1 MRNYTNGNVF
11 AALYLRDLDESSSKE
26 FGLMRHYCLSIMRV
40 ALEVATDTPQ
50 QIRRTEIHVPQAAR
64 WIEIA
69 GHNIYNFSK
78 ANLDNTGENVI
89 QVWIGGED
97 GGFLVWTG
105 ADGFS
110 VERWTF
116 WKRRFGEIA
125 HSEVKEE
132 VKKLAAQAVEEME
145 KIEKQTTS

>member
-1 MRNYTNGNVF
+1 MRKYTNGNIF
-11 AALYLRDLDESSSKE
+11 AALYLRDLDENSSKE

-40 ALEVATDTPQ
+40 ALEVATDTPE

-64 WIEIA
+64 WIDIT
-69 GHNIYNFSK
+69 GCNIYNFSR
-78 ANLDNTGENVI
+78 ANLNSTGENII

-97 GGFLVWTG
+97 GGPLVWTG

-116 WKRRFGEIA
+116 WRKRFGEIA
-125 HSEVKEE
+125 RFAVKEE
-132 VKKLAAQAVEEME
+132 VKKLAAQAAEEME
-145 KIEKQTTS
+145 KIEKRTTS